1 MVVFHQGHFEI
12 NGDASI
18 YPTDIEFYFH
28 SEVETDPEW
37 MKDYGMYH
45 IGNKAS
51 FPYFPP
57 CSIFPH
63 RSGIDIRFEDELKQ
77 FRASFLIRSYHYEYP
92 GPNGTGDSKL
102 PTQLWEDM
110 LGYCSFNR
118 AEGLSIKWV
127 DDTHDSSNVAMP
139 KRQERYN
146 LCKYSDINKPVIEV
160 PGNMK
165 GRKDRVQDNRKR
177 RFIK

>member
-1 MVVFHQGHFEI
+1 
-12 NGDASI
+12 
-18 YPTDIEFYFH
+18 
-28 SEVETDPEW
+28 
-37 MKDYGMYH
+37 MYH
-45 IGNKAS
+45 IGNKAT

-146 LCKYSDINKPVIEV
+146 LCKYSDIDKPVIEV

-165 GRKDRVQDNRKR
+165 GRKDRVQDDRKR